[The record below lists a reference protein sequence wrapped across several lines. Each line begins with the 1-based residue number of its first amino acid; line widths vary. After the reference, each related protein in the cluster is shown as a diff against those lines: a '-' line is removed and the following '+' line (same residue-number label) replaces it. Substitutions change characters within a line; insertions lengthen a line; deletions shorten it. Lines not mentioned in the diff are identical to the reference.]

1 MNINH
6 FHVSGFKA
14 VDELEV
20 ESKNTNLITVR
31 NNSGKTSLPES
42 INISSNPTHIAEY
55 ENNID
60 NLLMPIRSPH
70 P

>member
-1 MNINH
+1 MNITH

-14 VDELEV
+14 VDALEV
-20 ESKNTNLITVR
+20 ESKNTNLITGG
-31 NNSGKTSLPES
+31 NKSEKSSLLES

-60 NLLMPIRSPH
+60 KLTKSIRSPH

>member
-1 MNINH
+1 MNITH
-6 FHVSGFKA
+6 FHVSDFKA

-20 ESKNTNLITVR
+20 ESKNTNLITGR
-31 NNSGKTSLPES
+31 NNPEKPSLLES
-42 INISSNPTHIAEY
+42 INISSNPTHIAKY

-60 NLLMPIRSPH
+60 NLLMSIRSPH